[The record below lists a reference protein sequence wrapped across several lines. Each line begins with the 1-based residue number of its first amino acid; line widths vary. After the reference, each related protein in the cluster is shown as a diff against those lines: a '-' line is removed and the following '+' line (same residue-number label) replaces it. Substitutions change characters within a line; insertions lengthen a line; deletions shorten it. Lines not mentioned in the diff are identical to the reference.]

1 MPSELSKFVEAAQ
14 KDDPPHF
21 RDVKLCRMDHNII
34 RQFDDSRT
42 KYIEAISKCIHNC
55 FNDLEKDFFKAI
67 HLLDTKLWP
76 TGKDDLGM
84 FGVAEISIA
93 VDHFKALLLK
103 KNVSFDG
110 VMAEW
115 TSFKF
120 YWVDNMQAY
129 EQDVVWSL
137 LLSHYQEKFP
147 TLALLMNILLVI
159 PLSNARSVASVLCV
173 ELRVTGEETLDALM
187 RISING
193 PPLAQFDPK
202 HAVQKLF
209 SNPRRP
215 NVHVQPYRPRK
226 QKISDTV
233 D

>member
-1 MPSELSKFVEAAQ
+1 MQSDDPDVPSELSKFVEAAQ

-21 RDVKLCRMDHNII
+21 RDVKLCRMDRNII

-42 KYIEAISKCIHNC
+42 KYIEAISKCIHNR

-93 VDHFKALLLK
+93 VDHFKALLKK

-110 VMAEW
+110 VMAER

-120 YWVDNMQAY
+120 YWLDNMQAY
-129 EQDVVWSL
+129 EQGVVWSL

-147 TLALLMNILLVI
+147 NLAPLMNILLVI
-159 PLSNARSVASVLCV
+159 PVSNAKV
-173 ELRVTGEETLDALM
+173 ERGFSAMHRIKSEWWSSLGEETLDALM

-202 HAVQKLF
+202 PAVQKFF

-215 NVHVQPYRPRK
+215 NV
-226 QKISDTV
+226 
-233 D
+233 